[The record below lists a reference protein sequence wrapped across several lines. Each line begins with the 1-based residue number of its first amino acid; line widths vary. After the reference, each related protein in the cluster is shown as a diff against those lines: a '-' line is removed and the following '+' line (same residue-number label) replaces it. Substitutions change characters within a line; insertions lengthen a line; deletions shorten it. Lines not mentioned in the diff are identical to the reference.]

1 MFDATTYLQQ
11 HEAAA
16 TLIDAL
22 DEGRACGLPTLKWTV
37 MPDGTLK
44 ADVPRTDTC
53 RDAFRAWAEHLQA
66 DTEDLS
72 RDGLTVLRAATDRGL
87 PGRGR
92 RVRIVLFAKF
102 HARAA
107 QPV

>member
-22 DEGRACGLPTLKWTV
+22 DEGRACRLPTLKWTV

-44 ADVPRTDTC
+44 AHVPRTGTS
-53 RDAFRAWAEHLQA
+53 RNAFRAWAEHLQA

-92 RVRIVLFAKF
+92 RVKIVLFAKF